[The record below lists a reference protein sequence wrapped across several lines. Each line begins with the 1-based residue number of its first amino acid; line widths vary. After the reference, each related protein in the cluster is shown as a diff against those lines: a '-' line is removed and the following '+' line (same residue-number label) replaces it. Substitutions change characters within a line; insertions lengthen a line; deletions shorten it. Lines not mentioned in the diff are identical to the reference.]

1 LRSRLALEEIGS
13 RLSPACEDVDQVKGD
28 AGRHNQRQLMKPRE
42 SKRASPITD
51 FLVEDHRRLESLLQ
65 QAVAPADHIDQG
77 AYAQF
82 RAGLL
87 RHIGME
93 EKILLP
99 ATQGLRGGEPLG
111 IASKLRLDHGALATL
126 LIPTPTAAVI
136 ATIRGILK
144 DHNIIEEGPGGLYE
158 TCDELAGADAGEML
172 AKLQAAPEVAVLP
185 HSDTPTVMSTLHR
198 VLERAGYTL
207 HEV

>member
-1 LRSRLALEEIGS
+1 MTPQEHE
-13 RLSPACEDVDQVKGD
+13 
-28 AGRHNQRQLMKPRE
+28 
-42 SKRASPITD
+42 RARPVTD
-51 FLVEDHRRLESLLQ
+51 FLVEDHKRLETLLQ
-65 QAVAPADHIDQG
+65 QTVAHPDQVDQG

-87 RHIGME
+87 RHVGME
-93 EKILLP
+93 EKVLLP
-99 ATQGLRGGEPLG
+99 TAQRLRGGEPLI

-126 LIPTPTAAVI
+126 LIPTPTAAII
-136 ATIRGILK
+136 ATIRAILNE
-144 DHNIIEEGPGGLYE
+144 HNVLEEGPAEGLYE
-158 TCDELAGADAGEML
+158 TCDELAGSEASQLL

-207 HEV
+207 REAES